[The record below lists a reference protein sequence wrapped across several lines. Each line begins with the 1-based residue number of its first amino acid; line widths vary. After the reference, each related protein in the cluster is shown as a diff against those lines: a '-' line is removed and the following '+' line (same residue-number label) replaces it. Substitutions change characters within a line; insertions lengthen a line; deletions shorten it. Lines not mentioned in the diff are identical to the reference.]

1 MVAELD
7 PLTESPLEG
16 LTAVVTGGGGG
27 IGGGVSRL
35 LARAGAAVVL
45 NDLDAQLAASAA
57 GDIEA
62 AGGTVHTVVGDIRQK
77 ATVARLAAEAAEFA
91 GGAIDILVNNVGDYR
106 PGGLFLGS
114 DEDQWDAQYAITLQ
128 HVFRVT
134 HAFLPSMVEAGGGA
148 IVNTSTVEAF
158 RACPHNSVYTAF
170 NAGVSAFTRT
180 LAVEVGKDGVR
191 VNAIA
196 PDMADTLQT
205 PAESMLRGR
214 DPDLIQSWIPL
225 GRFGQPLDFA
235 KVVLFLASDMSAFIT
250 GQTIMVD
257 GGTLAASGWY
267 GRHGK
272 KGWTNL
278 PDSP

>member
-1 MVAELD
+1 MLSA
-7 PLTESPLEG
+7 TPLEG
-16 LTAVVTGGGGG
+16 ATAVVTGGGGG

-35 LARAGAAVVL
+35 LAEAGAAVVL
-45 NDLDAQLAASAA
+45 NDIDAELAAAA
-57 GDIEA
+57 AADIET
-62 AGGTVHTVVGDIRQK
+62 AGGSVLTVIGDIRERS
-77 ATVARLAAEAAEFA
+77 TVDRLTAEALEF
-91 GGAIDILVNNVGDYR
+91 GGGGIDVLVNNVGDYR
-106 PGGLFLGS
+106 PAGLFLTS

-134 HAFLPSMVEAGGGA
+134 HAFLPSMVAQGRGA
-148 IVNTSTVEAF
+148 IVNTSTVEAY
-158 RACPHNSVYTAF
+158 RACPNNSVYTAF
-170 NAGVSAFTRT
+170 NAAISAFTRT
-180 LAVEVGKDGVR
+180 LAVEVGGDGVR

-214 DPDLIQSWIPL
+214 DPELVQSWIPL
-225 GRFGQPLDFA
+225 GRFGQPADFA
-235 KVVLFLASDMSAFIT
+235 RVVVFLASDMSSFVT

-267 GRHGK
+267 GRYGK

-278 PDSP
+278 PDQP